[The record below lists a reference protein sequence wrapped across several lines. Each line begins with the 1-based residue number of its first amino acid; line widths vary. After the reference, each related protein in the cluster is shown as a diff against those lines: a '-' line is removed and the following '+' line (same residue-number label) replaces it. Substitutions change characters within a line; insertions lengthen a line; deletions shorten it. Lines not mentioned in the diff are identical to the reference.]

1 MAAAGIPLFL
11 GIGGPFITIPAAIL
25 FLWMAI
31 SGIRPA
37 LNSSESSDTLGVGQR
52 IFWGLAG
59 IGALLYEAS
68 KLLNWMHSSHN

>member
-1 MAAAGIPLFL
+1 MAGAVIALFF
-11 GIGGPFITIPAAIL
+11 GRGGPFITVPAAIL
-25 FLWMAI
+25 FIWTAI

-37 LNSSESSDTLGVGQR
+37 FNSSESNEALGVGQR

-68 KLLNWMHSSHN
+68 KLLNWAHSPHN

>member
-1 MAAAGIPLFL
+1 MADVVIALFL
-11 GIGGPFITIPAAIL
+11 GIKGPLITIPAAIL
-25 FLWMAI
+25 FIWTAI

-37 LNSSESSDTLGVGQR
+37 FNSSESSEALGVGQR

-68 KLLNWMHSSHN
+68 KLLNWMHSPHN

>member
-1 MAAAGIPLFL
+1 MLQAVIPFFL
-11 GIGGPFITIPAAIL
+11 GRGGPFITIPAAIL

-37 LNSSESSDTLGVGQR
+37 FNSSESNEALGVSQR